1 MKKSFLCGVLA
12 LIGGFLFITKVNAS
26 DVSISV
32 EKISSNISEYN
43 RYNVSGTGTLSLE
56 EIEEVANENG
66 FELLESDEIYITG
79 DITISDGEF
88 NVPIS
93 LVGSLKVEGGKI
105 FAIAIWN
112 EFEGKLEITDGL
124 IENLEISNITFD
136 NDKIQIK
143 GGKITDNFIINTP
156 ERLDF
161 LDTINKIIPSGY
173 KMSES
178 AWQETVVDEY
188 YTYSFY
194 KGVSIE
200 KINNDEIIE
209 KDNDSKEDNNKEED
223 KKTNEDNVKSNNEN
237 EKNTIKEIKTTKVV
251 DAIINFEKE
260 LSGGSIL
267 DFKEV
272 LISNE
277 LQKSE
282 KNLRKI
288 YNINVLDKDS
298 KVMNIADNKMKITIT
313 LGNDL
318 KSYKAYEIVYIKNG
332 KVEQRIPATIEDGK
346 LIFYTDHL
354 SEYGIVAYNTV
365 KTGDN
370 ILLYVLMLGISLVGI
385 SLAIFKKI
393 EQRN

>member
-56 EIEEVANENG
+56 KIEEVANENG

-105 FAIAIWN
+105 FAIDIWN

-124 IENLEISNITFD
+124 IENLEISNITFE

-260 LSGGSIL
+260 LTNGSIL

-298 KVMNIADNKMKITIT
+298 KVMNIVDNKMKITIT

-354 SEYGIVAYNTV
+354 SEYGIVAYDTV

-370 ILLYVLMLGISLVGI
+370 VLLYGVMLGISLVGI

>member
-260 LSGGSIL
+260 LSGGSLL

>member
-200 KINNDEIIE
+200 EINNDEIIE
-209 KDNDSKEDNNKEED
+209 KDNDSKKDNNKEED

-332 KVEQRIPATIEDGK
+332 KVEQRIPATLEDGK